1 MRQREPV
8 RGAARTLAGAHG
20 PDGAVTG
27 RPGGGGVLVCGTART
42 VRRRNHNQNL
52 KGGGAVRP
60 TLTYA
65 AVAIVAA
72 IATFAFAAEVRD
84 LITQALTATGM

>member
-1 MRQREPV
+1 M
-8 RGAARTLAGAHG
+8 
-20 PDGAVTG
+20 
-27 RPGGGGVLVCGTART
+27 
-42 VRRRNHNQNL
+42 
-52 KGGGAVRP
+52 RP
-60 TLTYA
+60 TITYA